1 MSTIKEIMEK
11 HEKAYIVFK
20 DTVTKRRFVSEALKE
35 GVVFTNGSLPELSN
49 TDEVIVLYNN
59 KTIAKLGW
67 AGRVKYHN
75 NRNQLPI
82 IDYGKYLNGD
92 DNYLI
97 VKE

>member
-11 HEKAYIVFK
+11 HEKSYIVFK
-20 DTVTKRRFVSEALKE
+20 GIESKRRFVSDALKE
-35 GVVFTNGSLPELSN
+35 GIVFTNGSLPELLN

-82 IDYGKYLNGD
+82 IDYGKYLSGD
-92 DNYLI
+92 NNYLI